1 MSTFP
6 VPRTNKNLP
15 LLLGE
20 SAAIVSLR
28 REIEAAARTDAKV
41 LVLGETGS
49 GKEVVARLIHDQ
61 SARASRAF
69 VAVNCSGIPETLLE
83 SELFGHTR
91 GSFTGAYRDKPGLV
105 RQADRGTLFLDEL
118 GEMSLR
124 MQAVLLR
131 FAETGEIQTIGVDG
145 VTGRSDVRLITATNR
160 NLRERI
166 EAGVF
171 REDLY
176 FRLNI
181 IQIHVPPLRERAED
195 VILLLRH
202 YLRRAAETHR
212 LHYPELTPDAEQLL
226 IAYPWPGNVR
236 ELKNLAERLVVREW
250 ERPIAA
256 EDLPTEI
263 RGLARDDIDGVGAR
277 RQESRHENVASSPR
291 RPERS
296 SSTADRLWERLI
308 AGESFWTVVHQPFK
322 AHELTR
328 DDLAALIH
336 RGLEHTRGSYRA
348 LLGVFGLP
356 PTDYKRFHA
365 FLYQQNCNLPVG
377 PYRTARAAMRRQ
389 DRPSSAYAGRLI
401 AAFDI
406 HDPQRAAAMLQA
418 LGGLIT
424 PRRESVSIPR
434 RSPTTRSRTSTLA
447 PTLA

>member
-1 MSTFP
+1 VIFGPAFRDFTVDLSLFKKADLFP
-6 VPRTNKNLP
+6 TSYLRIGEHTVSSFSVPRMNKNLP
-15 LLLGE
+15 ALLGE
-20 SAAIVSLR
+20 SAAIISLR

-41 LVLGETGS
+41 LVLGETGA
-49 GKEVVARLIHDQ
+49 GKEVVARLIHEQ
-61 SARASRAF
+61 SARVSRSF

-166 EAGVF
+166 EQGVF

-195 VILLLRH
+195 VLLLLQH
-202 YLRRAAETHR
+202 YLRRASEMHR
-212 LHYPELTPDAEQLL
+212 LRCPELTAGAEQLL
-226 IAYPWPGNVR
+226 IAYAWPGNVR

-250 ERPIAA
+250 DRAITAD
-256 EDLPTEI
+256 DLPIEI
-263 RGLARDDIDGVGAR
+263 RGGREIAPTAAAP
-277 RQESRHENVASSPR
+277 NVAFVQENSAPSPR
-291 RPERS
+291 RVDRGS
-296 SSTADRLWERLI
+296 GTADRLWERLI
-308 AGESFWTVVHQPFK
+308 AGENFWTVVHQPFK

-377 PYRTARAAMRRQ
+377 PYRTARATMRRQ
-389 DRPSSAYAGRLI
+389 DRPTSAY
-401 AAFDI
+401 
-406 HDPQRAAAMLQA
+406 
-418 LGGLIT
+418 T
-424 PRRESVSIPR
+424 P
-434 RSPTTRSRTSTLA
+434 A
-447 PTLA
+447 C

>member
-1 MSTFP
+1 MSSFP
-6 VPRTNKNLP
+6 VPRMNKNLP
-15 LLLGE
+15 VLLGE

-41 LVLGETGS
+41 LVLGETGA
-49 GKEVVARLIHDQ
+49 GKEVVARLIHEQ
-61 SARASRAF
+61 SARAARSF

-83 SELFGHTR
+83 SELFGHAR

-166 EAGVF
+166 DAGLF

-195 VILLLRH
+195 VLLLLQH
-202 YLRRAAETHR
+202 YLRRASETHR
-212 LHYPELTPDAEQLL
+212 LHCPDLTPDAEQLL
-226 IAYPWPGNVR
+226 VAYSWPGNVR
-236 ELKNLAERLVVREW
+236 ELKNLTERLVVREW
-250 ERPIAA
+250 DRPITA
-256 EDLPTEI
+256 EDLPIEI
-263 RGLARDDIDGVGAR
+263 RGR
-277 RQESRHENVASSPR
+277 RETAPTVSVPSVAFTPEANAPSTR
-291 RPERS
+291 RLDRGS
-296 SSTADRLWERLI
+296 GTADRLWERLI

-377 PYRTARAAMRRQ
+377 PYRTVRASMRRQ
-389 DRPSSAYAGRLI
+389 DRPASAY
-401 AAFDI
+401 
-406 HDPQRAAAMLQA
+406 
-418 LGGLIT
+418 T
-424 PRRESVSIPR
+424 P
-434 RSPTTRSRTSTLA
+434 A
-447 PTLA
+447 C

>member
-1 MSTFP
+1 VIFDTTLADFAVDLSQSKKADLLPPAYLRDLELPEMSTLSS
-6 VPRTNKNLP
+6 PRTPRNLP

-20 SAAIVSLR
+20 SAAITSLR

-49 GKEVVARLIHDQ
+49 GKEVVARLIHEH
-61 SARASRAF
+61 SSRSSRAF

-166 EAGVF
+166 DAGVF

-181 IQIHVPPLRERAED
+181 IQIHVPSLRERPED
-195 VILLLRH
+195 VMLLLRH
-202 YLRRAAETHR
+202 YLRKASETHR
-212 LHYPELTPDAEQLL
+212 LHCPELTLDAEQMLS
-226 IAYPWPGNVR
+226 AYAWPGNVR

-250 ERPIAA
+250 DRAIASD
-256 EDLPTEI
+256 DLPTEI
-263 RGLARDDIDGVGAR
+263 RGSRDTVSAAPSTSVMFNQESVPTAR
-277 RQESRHENVASSPR
+277 RL
-291 RPERS
+291 ERGS
-296 SSTADRLWERLI
+296 GAADRLWDRLI
-308 AGESFWTVVHQPFK
+308 AGENFWTVVHQPFK

-377 PYRTARAAMRRQ
+377 PYRTARATMRRQ
-389 DRPSSAYAGRLI
+389 DRPASVY
-401 AAFDI
+401 
-406 HDPQRAAAMLQA
+406 
-418 LGGLIT
+418 T
-424 PRRESVSIPR
+424 P
-434 RSPTTRSRTSTLA
+434 A
-447 PTLA
+447 C

>member
-6 VPRTNKNLP
+6 LPRTNKNLP

-49 GKEVVARLIHDQ
+49 GKEVVARLIHEQ
-61 SARASRAF
+61 SARTSRAF

-166 EAGVF
+166 EQGVF

-181 IQIHVPPLRERAED
+181 IQIHVPSLRERAED
-195 VILLLRH
+195 VMLLLRH
-202 YLRRAAETHR
+202 YLRRASETHR
-212 LHYPELTPDAEQLL
+212 LHCPDLTPDAEQLL

-256 EDLPTEI
+256 DDLPSEI
-263 RGLARDDIDGVGAR
+263 RGWRETTPIIAGAAAVPTMGHESASVSAR
-277 RQESRHENVASSPR
+277 RPD
-291 RPERS
+291 RS

-377 PYRTARAAMRRQ
+377 PYRTARATMRRQ
-389 DRPSSAYAGRLI
+389 DRPPSAY
-401 AAFDI
+401 
-406 HDPQRAAAMLQA
+406 
-418 LGGLIT
+418 T
-424 PRRESVSIPR
+424 P
-434 RSPTTRSRTSTLA
+434 A
-447 PTLA
+447 C